1 MTTFSDFG
9 LSNELQKSLS
19 NMGFEEPTPIQA
31 QAIPIALQGRDMIGQ
46 AQTGTGKTTAFGV
59 PLLEKVTI
67 DGGIQ
72 GVVVAPTRELAV
84 QVAEE
89 LNRIGQVK
97 GIRTLPI
104 YGGQD
109 INRQIRSLKNKPQII
124 AATPGRLIDHL
135 DRKTI
140 RLNNIKMVVLDEA
153 DEMLNMGF
161 IEDIERILSDVPEE
175 RQTLLFSATMPKRIQ
190 TLAEKFMENPELVKV
205 KAKEMTVTNIE
216 QFYLE
221 VHEKQK
227 FDVLTSLLDIESPEL
242 AIVFG
247 RTKKRVDEVVE
258 GLIKRGY
265 SAEGIHGDIPQSKRD
280 QVIRRFKDSTIEIM
294 VATDVAARGLD
305 ISGVSHVYNFD
316 IPQDPESYVHRIGRT
331 GRAGK
336 KGLAY
341 TFVTPREIDHLKII
355 EQVTK
360 KKMTKK
366 PIPSFKDVIAG
377 NQQATIN
384 KIMRVIEQEDFS
396 DYKRTAET
404 LLEDMDSVTLLSAT
418 LKLLTKEPDVTPIK
432 LSAIE
437 PLRSRKPKAS
447 RDRNRS
453 GDRNRSKD
461 SRGRDRDRDRNRDRD
476 RSNRNR
482 NRNKNK

>member
-1 MTTFSDFG
+1 MTTFSDFK
-9 LSNELQKSLS
+9 LSSSLEKALS

-31 QAIPIALQGRDMIGQ
+31 QAIPIALSGKDMIGQ

-59 PLLEKVTI
+59 PLLEKIEV
-67 DGGIQ
+67 GKAVQ
-72 GVVVAPTRELAV
+72 GLVIAPTRELAV

-89 LNRIGQVK
+89 LNRIGSVK

-109 INRQIRSLKNKPQII
+109 INRQIRGLKKKPEII
-124 AATPGRLIDHL
+124 AATPGRLIDHIE
-135 DRKTI
+135 RKTI
-140 RLNNIKMVVLDEA
+140 RLQDLKMIVLDEA

-161 IEDIERILSDVPEE
+161 IEDIERILSETPDS

-190 TLAEKFMENPELVKV
+190 SLAERFMVEPEIVRV

-216 QFYLE
+216 QHYME
-221 VHEKQK
+221 VQERQK
-227 FDVLTSLLDIESPEL
+227 FDVLCSLLDIQSPEL

-247 RTKKRVDEVVE
+247 RTKRRVDEVVE

-265 SAEGIHGDIPQSKRD
+265 SAEGIHGDIPQGKRD
-280 QVIRRFKDSTIEIM
+280 QVIRRFKEQSIDIM

-336 KGLAY
+336 KGLAV
-341 TFVTPREIDHLKII
+341 TFVSPRELDHLRII
-355 EQVTK
+355 ENVTK
-360 KKMTKK
+360 KSMTKK
-366 PIPSFKDVIAG
+366 PIPSLTDVLAG

-384 KIMRVIEQEDFS
+384 KITKTVEENEYAE
-396 DYKRTAET
+396 YKRVAEG
-404 LLEDMDSVTLLSAT
+404 LLEETDSVTLLSAA
-418 LKLLTKEPDVTPIK
+418 LKLLTKEPDATPVR
-432 LSAIE
+432 LTAVE
-437 PLRSRKPKAS
+437 PLRSKKK
-447 RDRNRS
+447 DNRS
-453 GDRNRSKD
+453 GGGGNRRRRSDRGGERGGYDKKRPASSGDRRPRNRNRSK
-461 SRGRDRDRDRNRDRD
+461 
-476 RSNRNR
+476 
-482 NRNKNK
+482 